1 MKVFVKNGNVEKALR
16 VFKRKVTDS
25 GKLFDY
31 KERQFHEKRS
41 EKKQKNKA
49 SAIARERKRQI
60 SLDKNP
66 KF

>member
-16 VFKRKVTDS
+16 IFKRKVNDS
-25 GKLFDY
+25 GVLFEY
-31 KERQFHEKRS
+31 KERQHYEKKS
-41 EKKQKNKA
+41 AKKQKSKA

-66 KF
+66 KL